1 MNDPGQEL
9 LIGLVAN
16 GLAELISRALGGDE
30 PAPFVKDAEAAVD
43 RAIVELTDVEA
54 FLPEL
59 GGEDFRVFLTSR
71 ETRTVIRQIY
81 ASEADAPTLDDIE
94 REFIELWRI
103 RTGAQPDKE
112 ASQAIKRV
120 FSVLVRLCQHSLEQA
135 IEDGSLTAL
144 EAENA
149 RRHNELRG
157 AIEGV
162 ERILELID
170 GNSKLDSATID
181 EYADKYRL
189 QLAKREGQITPPTL
203 DAARPIPID
212 DLYVPARLTPL
223 DGTSPHSHSFDEFAA
238 HLFRAVVLGDPGSGK
253 STLAKKLAV
262 DLARDRID
270 IDTGGR
276 GVVPFLVV
284 LRDFGSHKK
293 EHPCSIADFIEII
306 SNSRYQLPPPP
317 GAIEYLLLT
326 GRAVVIFDG
335 LDELLDTSYRA
346 EISGDVQSFASL
358 YPSVPILVT
367 SRDVGYQQAPLPETT
382 FATHRLSE
390 FSEEDVQTYAEK
402 WFAVSEDDLPGS
414 TQDQV
419 ATFMADS
426 SKVADLRA
434 NALMLGL
441 MCNLYKGS
449 GYIPRNRP
457 DVYEACAELLF
468 DRWDR
473 LRQIDRPINI
483 ESLLRPTMQ
492 HLAAWIYGDDDLQ
505 SGVTE
510 NRLIDEATNYLL
522 GRRFDDPDDARL
534 EASRF
539 IEFCRG
545 RAWVFTDIGT
555 QPKGERLYQ
564 FTHRTFLEFFTAG
577 HLVRTNA
584 TAESLLEIL
593 EPHIAAKE
601 WDVVGQL
608 AFQLLERN
616 VDGAANDL
624 LTALLPQA
632 AVRNVNA
639 QNNCLNFAIR
649 SLEFLVPAPSVTREL
664 VGAAISQFEDSAKRG
679 EEAGIH
685 TVSPPVTSILDFS
698 GANPENAIPIQ
709 DGLIAGL
716 DDCIS
721 NDLTACQA
729 AELVMSFGAGRSG
742 QRGEEDPLPSVRTA
756 LLERSG
762 DRLIEISRSDVRIAS
777 DLVLAGYLP
786 GDQFIADHGYRA
798 AFMHR
803 RYPLFPG
810 RERVSIGELA
820 VGALLWDTEGHLSQ
834 LDARSLISAL
844 VEPLSSTR
852 PPWYVAN
859 TTAFGWLFRSPPEGW
874 RGSGLT
880 VQNLSPDERYVL
892 VALLAAYL
900 EEAVALRSFKAT
912 SAFVDGMP
920 SLESGNDAAPIWELI
935 SPILQ
940 NRIQPE
946 ASEQGFVALKNL
958 DLREDQEALLL
969 GWMESDISLVDAREP
984 PAPGL

>member
-1 MNDPGQEL
+1 MNDPAQEL

-30 PAPFVKDAEAAVD
+30 PAPFVMDAEAAVD
-43 RAIVELTDVEA
+43 RAIAELTDVEA

-59 GGEDFRVFLTSR
+59 GGEDFRAFLTSR

-81 ASEADAPTLDDIE
+81 ASEADTPTLDDIE

-112 ASQAIKRV
+112 AFQAAKRV
-120 FSVLVRLCQHSLEQA
+120 FSVLVRLCQHSLKQA

-157 AIEGV
+157 AIESV

-223 DGTSPHSHSFDEFAA
+223 DGTSPHGYSFDEFAA
-238 HLFRAVVLGDPGSGK
+238 RLFRAVVLGDPGSGK
-253 STLAKKLAV
+253 STLAKKLAA

-270 IDTGGR
+270 IGTGGR

-306 SNSRYQLPPPP
+306 SNSRYQLPAPP

-326 GRAVVIFDG
+326 GRAVVVFDG

-367 SRDVGYQQAPLPETT
+367 SRDVGYQQAPLPEKT

-390 FSEEDVQTYAEK
+390 FSEEDVQAYAEK

-510 NRLIDEATNYLL
+510 NRLIDKATNYLL

-584 TAESLLEIL
+584 TAGSLLEIL

-608 AFQLLERN
+608 AFQLLDRN

-624 LTALLPQA
+624 LTALLPHA

-664 VGAAISQFEDSAKRG
+664 VSAAVGQFEESAKRG
-679 EEAGIH
+679 EEAEIH
-685 TVSPPVTSILDFS
+685 TVSPPVTSILNFS
-698 GANPENAIPIQ
+698 EANPENAIPIQ

-716 DDCIS
+716 DACIR
-721 NDLTACQA
+721 NDQVANQA
-729 AELVMSFGAGRSG
+729 AELVMSFDRG
-742 QRGEEDPLPSVRTA
+742 QHVEESPLHSVMSA
-756 LLERSG
+756 VLEYSG
-762 DRLIEISRSDVRIAS
+762 DRLIEISKSDSRIAS
-777 DLVLAGYLP
+777 DLVKVGQLP
-786 GDQFIADHGYRA
+786 GAQFIADHGYRA
-798 AFMHR
+798 VFMHR
-803 RYPLFPG
+803 RFPLFPG

-820 VGALLWDTEGHLSQ
+820 LGALLWDTQGHLSQ

-859 TTAFGWLFRSPPEGW
+859 TTAFGWLFQSPPEGW
-874 RGSGLT
+874 KGSELAL
-880 VQNLSPDERYVL
+880 QDLPSDERYVL
-892 VALLAAYL
+892 VALLGAYL

-912 SAFVDGMP
+912 SAFVDSMP
-920 SLESGNDAAPIWELI
+920 SLELGDDAAPIWELI
-935 SPILQ
+935 SPILH

-946 ASEQGFVALKNL
+946 ANEHGFTALKNL
-958 DLREDQEALLL
+958 GLSETQEALLL